1 VTAAA
6 TAGSDRGARFAA
18 IQEALAG
25 SLRGADRMV
34 AALHPGEVAL
44 LLESLPPRPRL
55 LAWELVEPGTQGEV
69 LVELSEEVR
78 SELLEGMQAHELVA
92 ATEGL
97 ETDDL
102 ADLLAELPEAL
113 MRQVLRSMDQQDRDR
128 LSRVLEYPPDT
139 ASGLMNTDTVT
150 VRPDVPV
157 EAVLRYLRMRGELPE
172 PTDRLFVVDRNDRY
186 LGALPVTRLLTA
198 DPGAPVA
205 AQMDPEA
212 ASIPPELPADE
223 VAALFESRD
232 LVSAAVVSADGKLLG
247 RITVDDVVDVVR
259 EQAGHASLAAAGLE
273 DEEDVF
279 AGVRKSARRRALWLG
294 INLMTAFFASW
305 VVGFFEAT
313 IEKVVALAV
322 LMPVVASMG
331 GIAGTQTV
339 TLIIRAIAVGQVQPS
354 NARWLFFKELGVGAL
369 NGLAWAA
376 VIALATW
383 SWFGTW
389 DVAAVMFA
397 AIVINLVAAAA
408 AGVLIPLGLKRFRID
423 PALAG
428 GVILTTVTDVVG
440 FAALLGLGTLFL
452 ACGAAA
458 SGEADEGAD
467 LRAAAVCVALP
478 LLDQSPGVRRLEQQ
492 VGNQP
497 PAPRAARAEDAQQ
510 RPQRPRHRLA
520 VRERRLRRVRARL
533 HEQRVDVAHGSRR
546 RARLAAREQHV
557 HAVQALEVRLQALH
571 EQRVEQEAE
580 LLGHVRGLRALGPR
594 AAGMAHADDED
605 AVRALV
611 DRGRERGG
619 LP

>member
-1 VTAAA
+1 MIETA
-6 TAGSDRGARFAA
+6 TAPADRGARFAA

-25 SLRGADRMV
+25 HLRGADRMV
-34 AALHPGEVAL
+34 SALHPAEIAL

-55 LAWELVEPGTQGEV
+55 LAWELVEPGTQGDV

-78 SELLEGMQAHELVA
+78 SELLAGMQPDELVA

-97 ETDDL
+97 ATDDL
-102 ADLLAELPEAL
+102 ADLLADLPEAV

-128 LSRVLEYPPDT
+128 VSRVLEYPEDT

-150 VRPDVPV
+150 VRPDVPL

-198 DPGAPVA
+198 DPESTVS

-212 ASIPPELPADE
+212 APIPPDMPAGE
-223 VAALFESRD
+223 VAALFEARD
-232 LVSAAVVSADGKLLG
+232 LLSTAVVSADGRLLG

-259 EQAGHASLAAAGLE
+259 EQAEHASLAAAGLE

-294 INLMTAFFASW
+294 INLVTALFASW
-305 VVGFFEAT
+305 VVGLFEAT

-376 VIALATW
+376 VIAVATW
-383 SWFGTW
+383 AWFGTW
-389 DVAAVMFA
+389 DVAGVIFV
-397 AIVINLVAAAA
+397 AIVINLIFAAM
-408 AGVLIPLGLKRFRID
+408 AGVLIPLTLKRLRID

-440 FAALLGLGTLFL
+440 FAALLGLGSIFL
-452 ACGAAA
+452 A
-458 SGEADEGAD
+458 
-467 LRAAAVCVALP
+467 
-478 LLDQSPGVRRLEQQ
+478 
-492 VGNQP
+492 
-497 PAPRAARAEDAQQ
+497 
-510 RPQRPRHRLA
+510 
-520 VRERRLRRVRARL
+520 
-533 HEQRVDVAHGSRR
+533 
-546 RARLAAREQHV
+546 
-557 HAVQALEVRLQALH
+557 
-571 EQRVEQEAE
+571 
-580 LLGHVRGLRALGPR
+580 
-594 AAGMAHADDED
+594 
-605 AVRALV
+605 
-611 DRGRERGG
+611 
-619 LP
+619 

>member
-1 VTAAA
+1 MIETA
-6 TAGSDRGARFAA
+6 TAPADRGARFAA

-25 SLRGADRMV
+25 HLRGADRMV
-34 AALHPGEVAL
+34 SALHPAEIAL

-55 LAWELVEPGTQGEV
+55 LAWELVEPGTQGDV

-78 SELLEGMQAHELVA
+78 SELLAGMQPDELVA

-97 ETDDL
+97 ATDDL
-102 ADLLAELPEAL
+102 ADLLADLPEAV

-128 LSRVLEYPPDT
+128 VSRVLEYPEDT

-150 VRPDVPV
+150 VRPDVPL

-198 DPGAPVA
+198 DPESTVS

-212 ASIPPELPADE
+212 APIPPEMPAGE

-232 LVSAAVVSADGKLLG
+232 LLSTAVVSADGRLLG

-259 EQAGHASLAAAGLE
+259 EQAEHASLAAAGLE

-294 INLMTAFFASW
+294 INLVTALFASW
-305 VVGFFEAT
+305 VVGLFEAT

-376 VIALATW
+376 VIAVATW
-383 SWFGTW
+383 AWFGTW
-389 DVAAVMFA
+389 DVAGVIFV
-397 AIVINLVAAAA
+397 AIVINLIFAAM
-408 AGVLIPLGLKRFRID
+408 AGVLIPLTLKRLRID

-440 FAALLGLGTLFL
+440 FAALLGLGSIFL
-452 ACGAAA
+452 A
-458 SGEADEGAD
+458 
-467 LRAAAVCVALP
+467 
-478 LLDQSPGVRRLEQQ
+478 
-492 VGNQP
+492 
-497 PAPRAARAEDAQQ
+497 
-510 RPQRPRHRLA
+510 
-520 VRERRLRRVRARL
+520 
-533 HEQRVDVAHGSRR
+533 
-546 RARLAAREQHV
+546 
-557 HAVQALEVRLQALH
+557 
-571 EQRVEQEAE
+571 
-580 LLGHVRGLRALGPR
+580 
-594 AAGMAHADDED
+594 
-605 AVRALV
+605 
-611 DRGRERGG
+611 
-619 LP
+619 

>member
-1 VTAAA
+1 MIETA
-6 TAGSDRGARFAA
+6 TARTDRGARFAA

-25 SLRGADRMV
+25 HLRGADRMV
-34 AALHPGEVAL
+34 AALHPAEIAL

-55 LAWELVEPGTQGEV
+55 LAWELVESGTQGDV

-78 SELLEGMQAHELVA
+78 SELLAGMQPDELVA

-97 ETDDL
+97 ATDDL
-102 ADLLAELPEAL
+102 ADLLADLPEAV

-128 LSRVLEYPPDT
+128 VTRVLEFPEDT

-150 VRPDVPV
+150 VRPDVPL

-198 DPGAPVA
+198 DPASAVS

-212 ASIPPELPADE
+212 APIPPEMPAGE

-232 LVSAAVVSADGKLLG
+232 LLSTAVVSADGRLLG

-259 EQAGHASLAAAGLE
+259 EQAEHASLAAAGLE

-294 INLMTAFFASW
+294 INLVTALFASW
-305 VVGFFEAT
+305 VVGLFEAT

-339 TLIIRAIAVGQVQPS
+339 TLIIRAIAVGQVQAS

-376 VIALATW
+376 VIAVATW
-383 SWFGTW
+383 AWFGTW
-389 DVAAVMFA
+389 DVAGVIFV
-397 AIVINLVAAAA
+397 AIVINLIFAAM
-408 AGVLIPLGLKRFRID
+408 AGVLIPLTLKRLRID

-440 FAALLGLGTLFL
+440 FAALLGLGSIFL
-452 ACGAAA
+452 T
-458 SGEADEGAD
+458 
-467 LRAAAVCVALP
+467 
-478 LLDQSPGVRRLEQQ
+478 
-492 VGNQP
+492 
-497 PAPRAARAEDAQQ
+497 
-510 RPQRPRHRLA
+510 
-520 VRERRLRRVRARL
+520 
-533 HEQRVDVAHGSRR
+533 
-546 RARLAAREQHV
+546 
-557 HAVQALEVRLQALH
+557 
-571 EQRVEQEAE
+571 
-580 LLGHVRGLRALGPR
+580 
-594 AAGMAHADDED
+594 
-605 AVRALV
+605 
-611 DRGRERGG
+611 
-619 LP
+619 